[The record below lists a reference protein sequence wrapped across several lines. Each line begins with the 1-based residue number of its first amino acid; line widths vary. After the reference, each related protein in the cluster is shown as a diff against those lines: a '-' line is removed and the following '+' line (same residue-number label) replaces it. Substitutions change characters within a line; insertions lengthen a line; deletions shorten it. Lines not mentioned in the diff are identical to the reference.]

1 MDAPL
6 TLLQPVYE
14 RLDKKSRLKR
24 LSTHYV
30 EMALISASD
39 ARSHRSD
46 SSASS
51 FSQSWI
57 RERFGRDGFAQINDR
72 LGWFS
77 VSDYWVIGDASDGE
91 TKKYWLTGP
100 GHVAINESFQSEFQA
115 SSAPIRHSSPRHAIA
130 STDNLG
136 YRVKRWPRARLRK
149 MLPVDAATITAELG
163 SIVSVIALDSLDDK
177 DRGMP
182 RLDPK
187 SLQQIIA
194 RRSQLQMLA
203 LCCDRSKHSGWTIE
217 QTYTEYE
224 SGRLYSQ
231 GLNLQTV
238 RSEFKRAALFGSWE
252 YDFSN
257 CHFQI
262 LRNMG
267 ESYGYYSRFI
277 DDYCE
282 HNQQIR
288 RTLSHELE
296 VDIADIKKCL
306 IALIYVARVTGARST
321 AIGKILGPDKASAL
335 FHNTT
340 VAGLIEDIQETKN
353 LLLSNARQ
361 LSSGEIQNIAG
372 KLLRSRRP
380 SRNQKIAH
388 LLQGAESAF
397 LETVITPI
405 AEHIMLLQH
414 DGFTC
419 DQEIDLDQAR
429 RDMRSR
435 FGFSLELEFERFQ
448 QHIIADYSELGYVN
462 LLVREID

>member
-1 MDAPL
+1 
-6 TLLQPVYE
+6 
-14 RLDKKSRLKR
+14 
-24 LSTHYV
+24 
-30 EMALISASD
+30 
-39 ARSHRSD
+39 
-46 SSASS
+46 
-51 FSQSWI
+51 
-57 RERFGRDGFAQINDR
+57 
-72 LGWFS
+72 
-77 VSDYWVIGDASDGE
+77 
-91 TKKYWLTGP
+91 
-100 GHVAINESFQSEFQA
+100 
-115 SSAPIRHSSPRHAIA
+115 
-130 STDNLG
+130 
-136 YRVKRWPRARLRK
+136 

-306 IALIYVARVTGARST
+306 IALIYGARVTGARST
-321 AIGKILGPDKASAL
+321 AIGKILGPDKTSAL

-361 LSSGEIQNIAG
+361 LPSGEIQNIAG